1 MALKPISRHLTKR
14 GHQPTSKPD
23 PDSVLV
29 NTLARCM
36 KSDFGSAFIRQYQTP
51 NEVFDFK
58 NRLATKLMG
67 FDDCQVLEGYDRYT
81 CQTPAPT
88 FPPSIPEL
96 IAFIRGAPAP
106 TPAPQPVPQL
116 ERIKSDDPNEIIDCR
131 TEANKEFNKACD
143 DEERPE
149 FKVKDSYSRAEILAL
164 RETYHEKLGMN

>member
-1 MALKPISRHLTKR
+1 MALKPIKTHLTKLGNQR
-14 GHQPTSKPD
+14 TSKPD

-67 FDDCQVLEGYDRYT
+67 FDDSQVLEGYDRYT

-106 TPAPQPVPQL
+106 APQPVSKI
-116 ERIKSDDPNEIIDCR
+116 EHIKSTDPNEIIDCR
-131 TEANKEFNKACD
+131 TQSNLDFNKICD
-143 DEERPE
+143 DEGWEK
-149 FKVKDSYSRAEILAL
+149 FKIKDSYSRAEIMEL
-164 RETYHEKLGMN
+164 RKTYHEKLGMV